1 MEVNGPSIYIYI
13 LAGGVYHLEKY
24 EFVNGKLKSNIWW
37 KTKNVPNHQP
47 VYHGYANN
55 YPRVTLLSHEEN
67 RVSRWPIFTLPTK
80 ALEPCRKKKHRV
92 PPQRKKH
99 CWLIFLRWIL
109 WLMLCLELVT
119 GIYRYTPLVGSI
131 SIYIYIYIHIYIYLF
146 SYWAWEID
154 KPTCDW
160 PQLVSWLLDP
170 LRYPP
175 VEFYDGF
182 ENITLLGHV
191 VQAPILGGCIPIT
204 LRCFSS
210 TFVAASPKYLYINNL
225 TVAYPHMK

>member
-13 LAGGVYHLEKY
+13 LVGGFTHLEKY
-24 EFVNGKLKSNIWW
+24 EFVNGKIKSTIWW

-47 VYHGYANN
+47 VYLSYANN
-55 YPRVTLLSHEEN
+55 YQRVTLFSRQIPCPYEVT

-80 ALEPCRKKKHRV
+80 ALEPCRKKTQGA
-92 PPQRKKH
+92 PPKKKKH
-99 CWLIFLRWIL
+99 CWLIFLRWML
-109 WLMLCLELVT
+109 WLMLDMSWT
-119 GIYRYTPLVGSI
+119 GDRDIPIYPISWINIYT
-131 SIYIYIYIHIYIYLF
+131 YIYIYIF

-175 VEFYDGF
+175 VEFYAGF
-182 ENITLLGHV
+182 
-191 VQAPILGGCIPIT
+191 
-204 LRCFSS
+204 
-210 TFVAASPKYLYINNL
+210 
-225 TVAYPHMK
+225 